1 MDLTQIIEALSQP
14 GAYPD
19 PVGEVEVRHTHIS
32 AVFLAGPHVYKI
44 KKPVELGFLD
54 FSTLAK
60 RRHYCEEE
68 VRLNRRLAPEVYLGV
83 VPVTRDD
90 KGVRVEGDGEVVEWA
105 VKMRRLPDE
114 ATLQSRLP
122 RGEVGIQVVEALAR
136 KIAAFHAEGESG
148 PRVAAFGDFEVV
160 ARNARENFE
169 QSTAYVGN
177 TVSNAVFARAQAL
190 TDEALARHRALI
202 ESRAERGVPRDT
214 HGDLRLGHVYYFP
227 EREPPSPQPLSPSE
241 GERGWGEGG
250 DLVIIDCIEFNERF
264 RFADP
269 VADMAFLVM
278 GLTLQGHRD
287 LARAFTEAYF
297 RASGDSEGRALV
309 PFYTSYRAA
318 VRGKVEGLK
327 LARPEIA
334 AADRAVAL
342 TKAQGSWLV
351 ALDEL
356 EEPSRKPCLV
366 LVGGLPGTGKSTLAR
381 ALAERAGFRV
391 IRSDLVRKELA
402 GATGREPAAFGEGI
416 YMAEWTERTYAE
428 CLRRAEVLL
437 FEGNR
442 VLVDANFR
450 VEAWRRAFLE
460 AATRWGVLGGL
471 LLCQAEPDVVRERL
485 ACRRDDASDADWTV
499 YLKAVETWEEPGP
512 RTRSALQSV
521 STGGSVE
528 RALSHAI
535 DALRRWELYG

>member
-1 MDLTQIIEALSQP
+1 MDLTQLIEALSDP
-14 GAYPD
+14 TAYSD
-19 PVGEVEVRHTHIS
+19 PVGEVDVRHTHIS
-32 AVFLAGPHVYKI
+32 AVFLAGHFVYKV

-83 VPVTRDD
+83 VPVTREAQR
-90 KGVRVEGDGEVVEWA
+90 VRVEGDGEVVEWA

-122 RGEVGIQVVEALAR
+122 RGEVGVPVMEALAR
-136 KIAAFHAEGESG
+136 KIAAFHTQAESG
-148 PRVAAFGDFEVV
+148 PRVVHFGRFEVV
-160 ARNARENFE
+160 AGNARENFE

-177 TVSNAVFARAQAL
+177 TVSKAVFARAQAL
-190 TDEALARHRALI
+190 TEEALARHRALI

-227 EREPPSPQPLSPSE
+227 EREPP
-241 GERGWGEGG
+241 G

-269 VADMAFLVM
+269 VSDMAFLVM
-278 GLTLQGHRD
+278 GLTLQGHRL

-297 RASGDSEGRALV
+297 QASGDCEGRALV
-309 PFYTSYRAA
+309 PFYTSYRGA

-327 LARPEIA
+327 LARPEISE
-334 AADRAVAL
+334 ADRAVAL
-342 TKAQGSWLV
+342 TKARGSWLL
-351 ALDEL
+351 ALGEL
-356 EEPSRKPCLV
+356 EAPGRKPCLV

-402 GATGREPAAFGEGI
+402 GDAGRRQGPSAFGEGI
-416 YMAEWTERTYAE
+416 YAAEWTERTYAE
-428 CLRRAEVLL
+428 CLRRAEGLL
-437 FEGNR
+437 FEGKR

-450 VEAWRRAFLE
+450 EEAWRRAFLE
-460 AATRWGVLGGL
+460 AATRWGVPGGL
-471 LLCQAEPDVVRERL
+471 LLCQAEPALVRKRL
-485 ACRRDDASDADWTV
+485 ASRRGDASDADWPV
-499 YLKAVETWEEPGP
+499 YLKAADTWEEPGP
-512 RTRSALQSV
+512 RTRPFLQTV
-521 STGGSVE
+521 ATGGSVE
-528 RALSHAI
+528 HALSQAVEV
-535 DALRRWELYG
+535 LRVWDLDG